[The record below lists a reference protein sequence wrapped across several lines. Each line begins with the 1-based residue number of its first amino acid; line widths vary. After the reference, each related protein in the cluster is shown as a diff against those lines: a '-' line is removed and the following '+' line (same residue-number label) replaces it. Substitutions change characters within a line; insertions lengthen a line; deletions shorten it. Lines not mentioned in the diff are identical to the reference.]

1 MPMSD
6 SHPTRSPA
14 FVFAGGGTGGHIFPA
29 LAIAERLRERCP
41 GARAHFLV
49 SERPLDAEILAKLAE
64 SHEPLPAKPLIKRPL
79 ALARFAMSWGPSVR
93 AARAAI
99 QSLRADG
106 PVALVAMGG
115 FVSPPAV
122 QGARAERAP
131 VTLVNLDAVPGL
143 ANRWVAKRA
152 HDVVTSTPVPGRAWE
167 LVGPIVRRAALPPA
181 DAPECRRRLGLD
193 PDRPT
198 LFVSG
203 GSQGAR
209 SINTLMPAL
218 ARTHADA
225 LSVWQVV
232 HQSGRDADPD
242 LAGAYDAVGVRASV
256 VEFIDAVGLAWGA
269 ADLAIGR
276 AGAGTVAEAWATRTP
291 TVFLPYPYHADEH
304 QRRNAEPLASAG
316 GAVILTDHI
325 DPDANLAEHGPEL
338 ADLLASADR
347 RARMRQALEALGPAD
362 GADRVAQRLLASRS

>member
-1 MPMSD
+1 MTNAPAS
-6 SHPTRSPA
+6 TSPA
-14 FVFAGGGTGGHIFPA
+14 FIFAGGGTGGHIFPA
-29 LAIAERLRERCP
+29 LAIAERLRERHP
-41 GARAHFLV
+41 LARAHFLV
-49 SERPLDAEILAKLAE
+49 SERPLDAEILTKLGE
-64 SHEPLPAKPLIKRPL
+64 SHDPLPAQPLIKRPL
-79 ALARFAMSWGPSVR
+79 ALARFAMSWGPSVQ

-99 QSLRADG
+99 RSLQTDG

-122 QGARAERAP
+122 RGALAERAP

-181 DAPECRRRLGLD
+181 DAGACRSRLGLD
-193 PDRPT
+193 HDRPT

-209 SINTLMPAL
+209 SINTLMYAL
-218 ARTHADA
+218 ARTNA
-225 LSVWQVV
+225 LAGWQVV
-232 HQSGRDADPD
+232 HQTGRDADPE
-242 LAGAYDAVGVRASV
+242 LAGAYAAVGVRASV
-256 VEFIDAVGLAWGA
+256 VEFIDEVGVAWGA
-269 ADLAIGR
+269 ADLALGR

-304 QRRNAEPLASAG
+304 QRRNAEPLAAAG
-316 GAVILTDHI
+316 GALILTDRI
-325 DPDANLAEHGPEL
+325 DAEANLAEHGRVL

-347 RARMRQALEALGPAD
+347 RARMRTALEALGPAD
-362 GADRVAQRLLASRS
+362 GADRVAERLLASLV